1 MKTFKQFLEQTQL
14 PSNYTDYKAP
24 AVQAAHARGMQS
36 ASKMRQMGM
45 NAKAI
50 DPKDEAQANL
60 DSHKPGGRGVAKPLS
75 GTRSYS
81 PLKKRLTG
89 DGKVVTGGSRA
100 SSGVTIEQVKTGQ
113 TTLPDGTIES
123 EFTYPNGRKVKVRQT
138 KAERD
143 AAARINQERQPQP
156 GQDTLW

>member
-60 DSHKPGGRGVAKPLS
+60 DNVKSGSGVVKPLS
-75 GTRSYS
+75 GTTIRS
-81 PLKKRLTG
+81 G
-89 DGKVVTGGSRA
+89 VGKGFKVGGG
-100 SSGVTIEQVKTGQ
+100 SSGVQIRQEQWYANPTSRTENGDES
-113 TTLPDGTIES
+113 TTTTFTTPDG
-123 EFTYPNGRKVKVRQT
+123 NKVKVRQT
-138 KAERD
+138 KAERERD
-143 AAARINQERQPQP
+143 ARINQQNQPKP
-156 GQDTLW
+156 GEDTLW

>member
-60 DSHKPGGRGVAKPLS
+60 DAVKSGSGVVKPLS
-75 GTRSYS
+75 GTTIRS
-81 PLKKRLTG
+81 G
-89 DGKVVTGGSRA
+89 VGKGFKVGGG
-100 SSGVTIEQVKTGQ
+100 SSGVEIRQEQWYANPTSQ
-113 TTLPDGTIES
+113 TNNPDGSTTTT
-123 EFTYPNGRKVKVRQT
+123 FTTPDGKKQT
-138 KAERD
+138 VHQTAKEKKKAGEL
-143 AAARINQERQPQP
+143 NQENTPTN
-156 GQDTLW
+156 GSLW